1 MKKTF
6 AALALALPFGLA
18 YAQSP
23 SAEAY
28 PVTNSKPQ
36 AAAEARKAAK
46 PSGIAPIKDGSTA
59 DGQGSGVDKVTTTE
73 RVATQRQAQ
82 REARP
87 HRETTQGGTPK

>member
-6 AALALALPFGLA
+6 AVLALVLPLGVAF
-18 YAQSP
+18 AQTR

-36 AAAEARKAAK
+36 AAAEARKSAK
-46 PSGIAPIKDGSTA
+46 PSGVAPIKDGSTA
-59 DGQGSGVDKVTTTE
+59 DGQGSGVDKVSGTE

>member
-1 MKKTF
+1 MKKTLTV
-6 AALALALPFGLA
+6 LAFALPFGLA
-18 YAQSP
+18 HAQSQ

-28 PVTNSKPQ
+28 PQTNSKPQ

-46 PSGIAPIKDGSTA
+46 PSGVAPIKDGSTA
-59 DGQGSGVDKVTTTE
+59 DGQGSGVDTVTSAE
-73 RVATQRQAQ
+73 RVATNRQAQ